1 MPRIRLLKSSIDAL
15 PTPPKETV
23 FWDDTLPGFGLKV
36 TPKGKKVFVVLYR
49 TGGAGSALR
58 KYTVGPYGRVTLHNA
73 RAEAQKILAAR
84 LEGRDPATEKQHK
97 RKKLIADQV
106 SDVLEAYIHQHVAQR
121 RSAREIERL
130 LTRELVGAWG
140 GRSIHSI
147 RKRDVIE
154 LIGAVVERGAP
165 VAANKLLK
173 VTRTF
178 FGWCVGKAILEVS
191 PCEGIQPPTREVA
204 RDRVLSDQ
212 ELAAVLKGAEAMGG
226 PYGGIVALL
235 ALTGQRR
242 EEVAQMRWDELCPAS
257 RTWTIPGGRAKNGR
271 PHLVHLSDPAW
282 AVLEEQAA
290 AGAVRVRGWGSA
302 LPELQPSQA

>member
-1 MPRIRLLKSSIDAL
+1 M
-15 PTPPKETV
+15 V
-23 FWDDTLPGFGLKV
+23 
-36 TPKGKKVFVVLYR
+36 
-49 TGGAGSALR
+49 
-58 KYTVGPYGRVTLHNA
+58 
-73 RAEAQKILAAR
+73 
-84 LEGRDPATEKQHK
+84 
-97 RKKLIADQV
+97 
-106 SDVLEAYIHQHVAQR
+106 EAYIHQHVAQR

-178 FGWCVGKAILEVS
+178 FAWCVGKAILEVS

-204 RDRVLSDQ
+204 RDCVLSDQ

-226 PYGGIVALL
+226 VYGGIVALL

-242 EEVAQMRWDELCPAS
+242 EEVAR
-257 RTWTIPGGRAKNGR
+257 
-271 PHLVHLSDPAW
+271 
-282 AVLEEQAA
+282 
-290 AGAVRVRGWGSA
+290 
-302 LPELQPSQA
+302 